1 MLNSIK
7 SIRNGIKITVIGA
20 VVGGAAGFLYYRFI
34 GCSSGSCMITSNPY
48 ISTLYGMLMGG
59 LIADS
64 FRIKKQT
71 IQTK

>member
-1 MLNSIK
+1 MLNTIK
-7 SIRNGIKITVIGA
+7 SIRNGIKITVIG
-20 VVGGAAGFLYYRFI
+20 VVFGGIAGFLYYSFV

-71 IQTK
+71 I

>member
-1 MLNSIK
+1 MLNKIK

-20 VVGGAAGFLYYRFI
+20 VFGGIAGFLYYSFV